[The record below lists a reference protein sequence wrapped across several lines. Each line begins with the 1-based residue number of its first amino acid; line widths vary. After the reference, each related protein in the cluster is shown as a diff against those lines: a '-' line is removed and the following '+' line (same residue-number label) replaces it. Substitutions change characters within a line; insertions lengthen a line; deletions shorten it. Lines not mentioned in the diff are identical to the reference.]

1 MSITLCYSSKGQI
14 NILVYTNYMYV
25 IYPRSVELDTKGL
38 LDPKHY
44 QFSKTCVLFDF
55 KVYLEGDSLG
65 CFYTSTTVGSLCE

>member
-1 MSITLCYSSKGQI
+1 
-14 NILVYTNYMYV
+14 MYV

-55 KVYLEGDSLG
+55 EVYLEGDSLG